1 MSEHIPSDQ
10 THSDINAAPFIST
23 AKRVVVKIGSA
34 LLTEGDTGAIRRD
47 WLNSVADDIAA
58 CRVRGQDVVVVSSG
72 AIAVGRKRLGL
83 TGRSLRLEEKQA
95 AAATGQ
101 IQLAH
106 AFEEALA
113 RHDVTVAQI
122 LLTLDDTEERRRHLN
137 ARSTINQLLSLK
149 VIPLINE
156 NDTIATQEIRFGDND
171 RLAAR
176 VAVMVSADA
185 LVLLSDI
192 DGLYESDPRTNPDA
206 RHIPEVWKVDAN
218 VEAMAG
224 AAPVGYS
231 SGGMVTKLQGAK
243 ITLAGGCRMAI
254 ANGHAHHP
262 LQRLIDGERCTWF
275 LPTSEPRTAR
285 KRWIGGILNPVGSI
299 VIDSGAEAALRKGRS
314 LLPAGVTAVSG
325 SFERGDP
332 VTIQAADGRVL
343 GRGLSAYGCADAER
357 IAGHKT
363 GEIHQLLG
371 YRGRDEIVHRDD
383 LVLD

>member
-1 MSEHIPSDQ
+1 MTEHTKSDHKALQ
-10 THSDINAAPFIST
+10 SIAS
-23 AKRVVVKIGSA
+23 AKRLVVKIGSA
-34 LLTEGDTGAIRRD
+34 LLTEGDTGKIRRD

-58 CRVRGQDVVVVSSG
+58 RRKGGQDVVVVSSG
-72 AIAVGRKRLGL
+72 AIAVGRQRRGL
-83 TGRSLRLEEKQA
+83 TGKGLRLEEQQA

-113 RHDVTVAQI
+113 RHGVTVAQI

-149 VIPLINE
+149 AVPLINE
-156 NDTIATQEIRFGDND
+156 NDTVATQEIRFGDND

-176 VAVMVSADA
+176 VAVMISADT
-185 LVLLSDI
+185 LLLLSDI
-192 DGLYESDPRTNPDA
+192 DGLYASDPRADPDA
-206 RHIPEVWKVDAN
+206 RHISEVRKVDA
-218 VEAMAG
+218 VIEAMAG
-224 AAPVGYS
+224 EAPVGYS

-243 ITLAGGCRMAI
+243 IALSGGCRMAI
-254 ANGHAHHP
+254 GNGHANHP

-275 LPTSEPRTAR
+275 LPSSEPRTAR
-285 KRWIGGILNPVGSI
+285 KRWIGGILKPVGSV

-314 LLPAGVTAVSG
+314 LLPAGVTTVEGA
-325 SFERGDP
+325 FQRGDP
-332 VTIQAADGRVL
+332 VTIQTADGRIV
-343 GRGLSAYGCADAER
+343 GRGLSAYASGDAER

-363 GEIHQLLG
+363 GEIHKLLG